1 MGLRHK
7 LTRRRDVTPYVEAVP
22 GASIAAMRRMI
33 AQQAFEEV
41 MNLRVGQRL
50 IVEIDDVR
58 ESGAIGPK
66 FTVVVERM
74 DACAS

>member
-7 LTRRRDVTPYVEAVP
+7 LTRRRDVTPQYEAVP
-22 GASIAAMRRMI
+22 GESVARLRRMI
-33 AQQAFEEV
+33 AEQAFEEV

-50 IVEIDDVR
+50 VVEIEDVR
-58 ESGAIGPK
+58 ESGAIGPR
-66 FTVVVERM
+66 FTVVVERA